1 MNGMG
6 GRLST
11 NMSRDKIINALIEN
25 NNFGET
31 KLSYDISFLSLWQNN
46 KKELIIIYVISI
58 IGWLKYYAEITI

>member
-58 IGWLKYYAEITI
+58 IG